1 MVMAEHLLEAKGL
14 TVTYG
19 NGVRAVADVDLTVD
33 RGEIVG
39 LVGESGCG
47 KSSLAN
53 TVLRLV
59 KPESGSLLFD
69 GIDLLTAS
77 KAELRA
83 IRRRLQVIPQDPSTS
98 LNPRLTIA
106 QSVEFNLKVHRW
118 GRKERQARVLEM
130 FERVGIPAGYSN
142 RYPHQLSGGQLQRV
156 AIARAL
162 VTDPDLVVCDEA
174 VSALDKSVQ
183 AQILNL
189 LSELQRDLEV
199 AFLFV
204 SHDLTVVEHIS
215 DRVMVMYL
223 GRIIEQGPASAILQ
237 SPQHPYSQALLASI
251 PTRGQAR
258 AVIEGEPPSPVDPPS
273 GCGFRTRCPHA
284 IEACAS
290 YDNTP
295 VPVTPTH
302 EARCL
307 RVKELVLSNPQPWRN
322 Q

>member
-1 MVMAEHLLEAKGL
+1 MAMAPFLLEARGL

-19 NGVRAVADVDLTVD
+19 NGVRAVADVDLTVS

-59 KPESGSLLFD
+59 KPESGSLVFD
-69 GIDLLTAS
+69 GIDLLGAS
-77 KAELRA
+77 KDELRA
-83 IRRRLQVIPQDPSTS
+83 IRKRLQVVPQDPSTS

-118 GRKERQARVLEM
+118 GRGERGRRVAEM
-130 FERVGIPAGYSN
+130 LDRVGIPAAYSN

-162 VTDPDLVVCDEA
+162 ATDPDLVVCDEA

-189 LSELQRDLEV
+189 LSELQRDLDV

-223 GRIIEQGPASAILQ
+223 GRIVEEGPASDILQ
-237 SPQHPYSQALLASI
+237 SPQHPYTQALLASI
-251 PTRGQAR
+251 PTRGQRR
-258 AVIEGEPPSPVDPPS
+258 AVIHGEPPSPVDPPS

-284 IEACAS
+284 AEVCAS

-295 VPVTPTH
+295 VPVTPAH
-302 EARCL
+302 DARCIRL
-307 RVKELVLSNPQPWRN
+307 EELALTHPQLWRTP
-322 Q
+322 